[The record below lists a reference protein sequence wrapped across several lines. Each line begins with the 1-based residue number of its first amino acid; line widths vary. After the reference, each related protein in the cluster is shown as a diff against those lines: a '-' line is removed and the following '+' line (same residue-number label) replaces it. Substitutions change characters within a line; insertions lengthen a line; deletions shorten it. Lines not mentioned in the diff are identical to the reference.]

1 MLERAR
7 PQQHPVL
14 DPPKEVREIAA
25 TLERAGFETWCVGGA
40 VRDALLGLPHL
51 DWDLATAA
59 TPTEVK
65 RLFKRTIP
73 VGEQFGTIG
82 VLDRHGR
89 MHEVTTFRHDVRTD
103 GRHAVVEFGASLDE
117 DLARRDFTINAI
129 AFSPKNGAV
138 HDPFRGRDDLSHGV
152 VRAVGVADERMV
164 EDRLRALRALRFAG
178 RFGFRIEPATWAAI
192 VDSAPHMPRLSKERV
207 KQELEKTM
215 EQVRHPST
223 AMELWRASGALGE
236 LLPRLAERP
245 SWSLGSAD
253 FLARPDDT
261 RDPGR
266 KRRRT
271 LVRLATLFVG
281 LTHDAVKHDVRSLR
295 FSNRDIE
302 WLTQLAVGATVLRPM
317 VRERLLG
324 AGRDTVLGA
333 LREEVPGAVR
343 GGLTGAVRAE
353 VLGAVREEVLGAV
366 REEVLGAVREGVPSA
381 VRAGLTVA
389 VHGADAELRRWAAVT
404 GRARLADTLRVALAT
419 LHEPPDRVIGARERA
434 RSLYRRALIVAY
446 RDPVEIADLAVD
458 GEDLMRD
465 GGVPRGPMLGEV
477 LRRLRDE
484 VLEDP
489 SLNESSRLIARAG
502 ALVAEAR

>member
-1 MLERAR
+1 MVERAR

-129 AFSPKNGAV
+129 AFSPNNGAL
-138 HDPFRGRDDLSHGV
+138 HDPFRGRDDLTHGV
-152 VRAVGVADERMV
+152 VRAVGVAGERMV

-178 RFGFRIEPATWAAI
+178 RFGFRIEPATWSAI
-192 VDSAPHMPRLSKERV
+192 VDSAPHLLRLSKERV

-215 EQVRHPST
+215 EQVRHPSA

-236 LLPRLAERP
+236 LLPRLAGRP

-281 LTHDAVKHDVRSLR
+281 LTHDAVKHEVRSLR

-302 WLTQLAVGATVLRPM
+302 WLTQLAVAATVLRPM
-317 VRERLLG
+317 VRDRLLC

-333 LREEVPGAVR
+333 GRA
-343 GGLTGAVRAE
+343 GLTGAMH
-353 VLGAVREEVLGAV
+353 GAVHG
-366 REEVLGAVREGVPSA
+366 
-381 VRAGLTVA
+381 A

-419 LHEPPDRVIGARERA
+419 LHEPSDRVIGARERA
-434 RSLYRRALIVAY
+434 RALYRRALIVAY

>member
-1 MLERAR
+1 MVERAR
-7 PQQHPVL
+7 PRQHPVL
-14 DPPKEVREIAA
+14 DPSKEVREIAA

-129 AFSPKNGAV
+129 AFSPRNGAL
-138 HDPFRGRDDLSHGV
+138 HDPFRGRDDLAHGV
-152 VRAVGVADERMV
+152 VRAVGVAGERMV

-178 RFGFRIEPATWAAI
+178 RFGFRIEPVTWSAI
-192 VDSAPHMPRLSKERV
+192 VDSAPHLLRLSKERV

-215 EQVRHPST
+215 EQVQHPSA

-236 LLPRLAERP
+236 LLPRLAGRP
-245 SWSLGSAD
+245 SSSLGSAD

-281 LTHDAVKHDVRSLR
+281 LTHDAVRHDVRSLR

-302 WLTQLAVGATVLRPM
+302 WLTQLAVAATVLGPM

-324 AGRDTVLGA
+324 AGLDMVR
-333 LREEVPGAVR
+333 GAVR
-343 GGLTGAVRAE
+343 EELSA
-353 VLGAVREEVLGAV
+353 AVREEVLGAV
-366 REEVLGAVREGVPSA
+366 RGGGAG
-381 VRAGLTVA
+381 A

-419 LHEPPDRVIGARERA
+419 LHKPSDRVIGARERA
-434 RSLYRRALIVAY
+434 RALYRRALIVAY

-465 GGVPRGPMLGEV
+465 GGVPRGPLLGEV

-489 SLNESSRLIARAG
+489 SLNERTRLIARAG

>member
-1 MLERAR
+1 MPERAR

-14 DPPKEVREIAA
+14 DPPTEVREIAA

-59 TPTEVK
+59 TPTDVK
-65 RLFKRTIP
+65 RAFKRTIP

-117 DLARRDFTINAI
+117 DLARRDFTMNAI
-129 AFSPKNGAV
+129 AFSPSDGAV
-138 HDPFRGRDDLSHGV
+138 RDPFGGRDDLSHGV
-152 VRAVGVADERMV
+152 VRAVGVANERMV
-164 EDRLRALRALRFAG
+164 EDRLRALRAMRFAG
-178 RFGFRIEPATWAAI
+178 RFGFDIEPATWLSI
-192 VDSAPHMPRLSKERV
+192 VDSAPHLRRLSKERV

-215 EQVRHPST
+215 EQVRHPSV
-223 AMELWRASGALGE
+223 ALELWRASGALAA
-236 LLPRLAERP
+236 LLPLLAGQP
-245 SWSLGSAD
+245 SSSLGAAD
-253 FLARPDDT
+253 FLARPDDS

-281 LTHDAVKHDVRSLR
+281 LSHDAVRHEVRSLR

-302 WLTQLAVGATVLRPM
+302 WLSQLAVAATVLRPA

-324 AGRDTVLGA
+324 AVDA
-333 LREEVPGAVR
+333 QASGAVSAAS
-343 GGLTGAVRAE
+343 GAESAAASGAESAAASGAASAAASGAV
-353 VLGAVREEVLGAV
+353 
-366 REEVLGAVREGVPSA
+366 SA
-381 VRAGLTVA
+381 AASAATS
-389 VHGADAELRRWAAVT
+389 GADAELRRWASVT
-404 GRARLADTLRVALAT
+404 GRVRLADTLRVALAT
-419 LHEPPDRVIGARERA
+419 LHESSDRVIGAREQA
-434 RSLYRRALIVAY
+434 QSLYRRALRVAF
-446 RDPVEIADLAVD
+446 RDPVEIGDLAVD

-465 GGVPRGPMLGEV
+465 GGVPRGPLLGTV

-489 SLNESSRLIARAG
+489 SFNERARLLARAG
-502 ALVAEAR
+502 ELVAEAR